1 MINLQDAA
9 NGCFELLGG
18 AFILFSIFK
27 LVNDKKVYGVSWI
40 HVLYF
45 TLWGYWNLYYYPHL
59 GQWWSLIG
67 SIGVV
72 VTNTLWVVLLVY
84 YSRGRK

>member
-1 MINLQDAA
+1 MINPQDVT

-18 AFILFSIFK
+18 AFILFSVFK
-27 LVNDKKVYGVSWI
+27 LINDKKVRGVSWI
-40 HVLYF
+40 HVSYF